1 MKKILFF
8 LVVFYVI
15 VSNCFSYVLV
25 KTVKG
30 DEIYGSLVSENT
42 EQLTIKT
49 QKGDVTVKKSEIKSF
64 VDFEQK
70 DSGGSGVSEN
80 KLNYIPQNKLSL
92 INSEIFKTEEK
103 MEAAKF
109 KTCVVPLIASIGAG
123 VVYLIDVQD
132 NQTSSVMLMIE
143 AVTLTAGLVMSGMG
157 FLEYWDAVNTAAEL
171 RAKRYDIMNLP
182 LIKKDPLAFKIG
194 CEFRI

>member
-1 MKKILFF
+1 MKKILFL
-8 LVVFYVI
+8 LVIFCMC

-25 KTVKG
+25 KTIKG

-42 EQLTIKT
+42 EQLTVKT

-70 DSGGSGVSEN
+70 DSGMSDNNLSY
-80 KLNYIPQNKLSL
+80 KPQNRLSL

-103 MEAAKF
+103 MEASKF
-109 KTCVVPLIASIGAG
+109 KVYAPLIFASLGAG
-123 VVYLIDVQD
+123 VVYYIDSRDNKINPGLITIEIIALT
-132 NQTSSVMLMIE
+132 TSVVL
-143 AVTLTAGLVMSGMG
+143 SGMG
-157 FLEYWDAVNTAAEL
+157 LLEYWDAVNTAAEL